1 MIKILFTYVI
11 FLITLALSHPS
22 NSPNSK
28 ELADG
33 NTLALQDMTYTL
45 ADSSGVIVTAYD
57 FGEGDLKNSAGK
69 QVPCPLDGIIAA
81 PGGSGQY
88 PLVIIFH
95 GVTRVKNVYDKIYS
109 GFDYLVAQLAAEG
122 YVAVSFN
129 VNIEYHCWD
138 YGESRMFD
146 WGYQV
151 YKQQIALLQRANN
164 GEEYGHGVDLQGKI
178 DFSQIHLIGHSC
190 GGELADLII
199 RKERDEGLNRI
210 RSLVRVEATTLI
222 YDDPFPDVPTGII
235 IGEFDGDVPETG
247 QYVFDELQRE
257 QGRVSP
263 ASIVYL
269 RGANHAFFN
278 RCFITDEARSQ
289 RNRLTRGQQ
298 EDFLTR
304 YACAF
309 LSVYA
314 KGQAPGRFNRLGIW
328 DLTEPQ
334 PVTMFGYAVT
344 ASSLTPERLTLVSPT
359 PAGLPRLDSGSA
371 VSVTFISKT
380 SRDGVWFRH
389 PGASYSACNKLPL
402 YAIRWNGGGG
412 TVSFNC
418 NKDRH
423 IDFSA
428 YSALSLFVAVDS
440 SDDLNP
446 KGEAQSFIVSL
457 MDESGAKQNVLIPK
471 GTSALAYHDGRLV
484 EIKEFDGRITRYW
497 DGYMP
502 LGDLRIPLS
511 YFDGINLNAVT
522 ELLIELNQTDS
533 GAVMLSGIYLVK

>member
-1 MIKILFTYVI
+1 MRIKLFP
-11 FLITLALSHPS
+11 FLFALIILALSPPS

-28 ELADG
+28 ELAG
-33 NTLALQDMTYTL
+33 RELALLDMAYAL
-45 ADSSGVIVTAYD
+45 ADSSGVKVSAYD

-81 PGGSGQY
+81 PEGSGPY
-88 PLVIIFH
+88 PLVIVFH
-95 GVTRVKNVYDKIYS
+95 GVTRVKNVYDRIYS

-151 YKQQIALLQRANN
+151 YKQQIALLRRANN

-190 GGELADLII
+190 GGEMADIII
-199 RKERDEGLNRI
+199 RKEQDEGLNRI
-210 RSLVRVEATTLI
+210 SSLVRVEATTLI

-235 IGEFDGDVPETG
+235 IGEFDGDVPEAG
-247 QYVFDELQRE
+247 QYVFDELQKE

-278 RCFITDEARSQ
+278 RCFFMDEARSQ
-289 RNRLTRGQQ
+289 VNRLSRRQQ
-298 EDFLTR
+298 EDFLSR

-314 KGQAPGRFNRLGIW
+314 KGRGPGFW
-328 DLTEPQ
+328 DVTAPQ

-344 ASSLTPERLTLVSPT
+344 ASSLTPERLTLLSPT
-359 PAGLPRLDSGSA
+359 AAGLPRLASGGA
-371 VSVTFISKT
+371 VSVTFI
-380 SRDGVWFRH
+380 RDEVWFRH
-389 PGASYSACNKLPL
+389 PGASYAPGKKLPL
-402 YAIRWNGGGG
+402 YAIRWNESGG
-412 TVSFNC
+412 TVGFNC
-418 NKDRH
+418 AQDLSA
-423 IDFSA
+423 DLSA

-440 SDDLNP
+440 SDALNP
-446 KGEAQSFIVSL
+446 RGEVQSFTVSL
-457 MDESGAKQNVLIPK
+457 MDKSRTKQSVLIPK

-484 EIKEFDGRITRYW
+484 EIKEFDGSITAYW

-502 LGDLRIPLS
+502 LGELRIPLS
-511 YFDGINLNAVT
+511 YFDGINLNKVT
-522 ELLIELNQTDS
+522 ELLIELDQTDS
-533 GAVMLSGIYLVK
+533 GAIMLSGIYLVK

>member
-1 MIKILFTYVI
+1 MIIRLFPLLFALIILAV
-11 FLITLALSHPS
+11 SPPS

-33 NTLALQDMTYTL
+33 KELALLDMSYAL
-45 ADSSGVIVTAYD
+45 ADSSGVIVSAYD
-57 FGEGDLKNSAGK
+57 FGEGDLKNSSGK

-81 PGGSGQY
+81 PEGSGPY

-95 GVTRVKNVYDKIYS
+95 GVTRVKNVYDRIYS

-151 YKQQIALLQRANN
+151 YKQQIALLQRAND
-164 GEEYGHGVDLQGKI
+164 GHESGHGVDLQGRI

-190 GGELADLII
+190 GGEMADLII
-199 RKERDEGLNRI
+199 RKEQDEGLNRI

-247 QYVFDELQRE
+247 QYVFDELQKQ
-257 QGRVSP
+257 QGRISP

-278 RCFITDEARSQ
+278 RCFIMDEARSQ
-289 RNRLTRGQQ
+289 RNRLSRRQQ
-298 EDFLTR
+298 EDFLAR

-314 KGQAPGRFNRLGIW
+314 KSQAPGRFNRQSIW
-328 DLTEPQ
+328 DVTEPQ

-344 ASSLTPERLTLVSPT
+344 ASSLTPERLTLVTPT
-359 PAGLPRLDSGSA
+359 PGGLPGGT
-371 VSVTFISKT
+371 VSVTFVSKT
-380 SRDGVWFRH
+380 SRDGNWFRH
-389 PGASYSACNKLPL
+389 PGASYAPGKELPL
-402 YAIRWNGGGG
+402 YAIRWNESGG
-412 TVSFNC
+412 TVSFSC
-418 NKDRH
+418 MR
-423 IDFSA
+423 DFTA

-440 SDDLNP
+440 SDALNP
-446 KGEAQSFIVSL
+446 KGEAQSFTVSL
-457 MDESGAKQNVLIPK
+457 VDVSGAKQSVLIPK
-471 GTSALAYHDGRLV
+471 GTGALAYHDGRLV
-484 EIKEFDGRITRYW
+484 EIKEFDGTIITYW

-502 LGDLRIPLS
+502 LGELRIPLS
-511 YFDGINLNAVT
+511 YFDGINLSTVT

-533 GAVMLSGIYLVK
+533 GAVMLSGIYLVR